1 MRKRQRGRQ
10 RCNIFA
16 GSGIRTLTHLGVD
29 ILHFTPQ
36 FQPPVLFLID
46 LRMEATLWSGEIRD
60 GSVEGEGVAWPQT
73 EGTLEKTFQEV
84 GHSMS

>member
-1 MRKRQRGRQ
+1 MRERQRGRQ

-16 GSGIRTLTHLGVD
+16 CSGIRTLTHLGVD

-36 FQPPVLFLID
+36 VQPPVLFLKD
-46 LRMEATLWSGEIRD
+46 LRMEASLWSGEIRD
-60 GSVEGEGVAWPQT
+60 GFVEGGGVAWPQT
-73 EGTLEKTFQEV
+73 EGTFGKTFQEV

>member
-1 MRKRQRGRQ
+1 
-10 RCNIFA
+10 
-16 GSGIRTLTHLGVD
+16 
-29 ILHFTPQ
+29 
-36 FQPPVLFLID
+36 
-46 LRMEATLWSGEIRD
+46 MEASLWSGEIRD